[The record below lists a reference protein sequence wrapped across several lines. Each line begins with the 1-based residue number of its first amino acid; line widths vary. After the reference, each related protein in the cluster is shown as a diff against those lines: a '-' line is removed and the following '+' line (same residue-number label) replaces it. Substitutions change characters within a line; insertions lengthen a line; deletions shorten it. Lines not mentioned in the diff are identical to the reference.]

1 MSPMLVLMQTLEPM
15 GGKER
20 SIDHAMLLLIESDT
34 AAADADPLLP
44 SPQSRRADSG
54 RRDDA
59 VGRWGQEEGSRVC
72 VADRRS
78 PFCDEDV
85 SLGATRGP

>member
-1 MSPMLVLMQTLEPM
+1 MSPMLVLMQTLESM
-15 GGKER
+15 GGKGR
-20 SIDHAMLLLIESDT
+20 SIDHAMLLLIGSDT
-34 AAADADPLLP
+34 AAAADPLLP